1 MSIMSMDA
9 NIDWYYPAMNEMH
22 LRFGEWLADRLYDR
36 GLTQT
41 EFALRIGVDQS
52 TVSGWVTGANPPG
65 RTNCYKIADFF
76 GVPRAEVIRMAGH
89 KPSVRDV
96 QRPVTPTV
104 PPAADTEVLLTDPLP
119 SGHYSRDDI
128 RAIARSVVEEMG
140 GFVSIRIL
148 GYVPADT
155 TRWAAWEHEDRSM
168 PFPREMLGSRSPD
181 QFFVLIASGDCLIRR
196 GISDGAYVLVR
207 KLDAGERPQH
217 DRMVVVRLGGDYTL
231 KVWSVEEGR
240 TRLRD
245 GDGNLIAEL
254 DNADDVQVIGVVV
267 SATNVF

>member
-1 MSIMSMDA
+1 MYALSMQCSPTWYFPGMSEDGL
-9 NIDWYYPAMNEMH
+9 PPPT
-22 LRFGEWLADRLYDR
+22 FGEWLDDQLKQRGWSRPRLSRITGYSPATIEAWVNGRRNPRENACDAIADA
-36 GLTQT
+36 
-41 EFALRIGVDQS
+41 FGVDRNM
-52 TVSGWVTGANPPG
+52 VRRLAG
-65 RTNCYKIADFF
+65 RPEEIVQVPAD
-76 GVPRAEVIRMAGH
+76 AG
-89 KPSVRDV
+89 
-96 QRPVTPTV
+96 
-104 PPAADTEVLLTDPLP
+104 TEVPLTDPLP

-217 DRMVVVRLGGDYTL
+217 DRMVVVRVGSEYTL
-231 KVWSVEEGR
+231 KVWSIEDGR

-254 DNADDVQVIGVVV
+254 DTADDVQVIGVVV